1 MEKQHCIY
9 ISISFWFQSTVKGN
23 DNWEEHNGKLYAVL
37 KDQQGAIRETWEKAV
52 VMCDKEDAN
61 LLSPTVHMNS
71 WNIDFLRRNGIENGW
86 IGINDKC
93 IEGNWIWADGS
104 PVNKTDMNWG
114 KDQPDN
120 DKGMEN
126 CGHIRQN
133 SAWND
138 LPCSDQSVKLPVICQ
153 KCKPGDLNDN
163 NNTYSNET
171 NVDNLNCNGQKK
183 IQWNVCKPD
192 CRPGPTDILFIVDIS
207 TSTAGHLNRTMTY
220 IVKRLPIG
228 SEDFQIALMKYN
240 YHPSLVFNFVQY
252 TRVQSITSALYD
264 KHNSNGPTKT
274 GEALQKADE
283 IFYDKSSGSRISA
296 YKYIILIYDGLSSDR
311 MNALSQAKK
320 MREKRIKLF
329 TVGIGNAVSHE
340 EIVNTAFSKYYA
352 FNHMHLDDIYNQLI
366 QDSIDVSCPVCVRNT
381 EADIIILLDVQ
392 KNQSSIGFRYR
403 KTAIRKLLEG
413 LYNDNP
419 NVQIGMVAYSDHVD
433 YVFKLSWSNNVYS
446 RIAAAF
452 QVELDKVSVESNLK
466 HALQFVSVDA
476 FSSSSGGRPAARKI
490 VVMFSSVSSDNLTK
504 TRDQILNLT
513 KSDIEV
519 LGVATGHDTD
529 FSNDYT
535 EILLDPSQLFVIP
548 KESHTDPFDCL
559 KAVSGMTSYYVCN
572 DSVFQLYP

>member
-1 MEKQHCIY
+1 
-9 ISISFWFQSTVKGN
+9 
-23 DNWEEHNGKLYAVL
+23 
-37 KDQQGAIRETWEKAV
+37 
-52 VMCDKEDAN
+52 MCDKEDAI
-61 LLSPTVHMNS
+61 LFSPTVHMNS
-71 WNIDFLRRNGIENGW
+71 WNIDFLKRNGIENGW

-114 KDQPDN
+114 KNQPDN
-120 DKGMEN
+120 ANGMEN
-126 CGHIRQN
+126 CGEIFQN

-138 LPCSDQSVKLPVICQ
+138 LPCSEQSFKLPVICQ
-153 KCKPGDLNDN
+153 KCKPCDLNDYN
-163 NNTYSNET
+163 ITCSNET
-171 NVDNLNCNGQKK
+171 SLDNLNCNGQKK
-183 IQWNVCKPD
+183 IQLNVCIPD
-192 CRPGPTDILFIVDIS
+192 CRPGPADILLIVDTS
-207 TSTAGHLNRTMTY
+207 TSTEGHLNRTIEIMTY

-252 TRVQSITSALYD
+252 TSVQSITSAFYD
-264 KHNSNGPTKT
+264 IHNSNGPTNT

-283 IFYDKSSGSRISA
+283 IFHDKSSGSRISA
-296 YKYIILIYDGLSSDR
+296 YKYVILIYDGLSSDR

-329 TVGIGNAVSHE
+329 AVGIGNAISHD
-340 EIVNTAFSKYYA
+340 EIVNIAFSKYYA

-366 QDSIDVSCPVCVRNT
+366 QDSIDVSCPVCVRRT

-392 KNQSSIGFRYR
+392 KNQSSIGFQYR

-419 NVQIGMVAYSDHVD
+419 NVQIGMVAYSDHAD
-433 YVFKLSWSNNVYS
+433 YVFKLSWSNNVHS

-452 QVELDKVSVESNLK
+452 QVELDKVSVESNLS
-466 HALQFVSVDA
+466 HTLEFVGVDV
-476 FSSSSGGRPAARKI
+476 FRSSNGGRSLARKI
-490 VVMFSSVSSDNLTK
+490 VITFSSSMTDYSVGI
-504 TRDQILNLT
+504 RDQILNLN

-519 LGVATGHDTD
+519 LGVATNHNDPI
-529 FSNDYT
+529 SNDYT
-535 EILLDPSQLFVIP
+535 EILLDASQLFVIP
-548 KESHTDPFDCL
+548 TESKTDPFDCL
-559 KAVSGMTSYYVCN
+559 KALSGMTSYYVCN